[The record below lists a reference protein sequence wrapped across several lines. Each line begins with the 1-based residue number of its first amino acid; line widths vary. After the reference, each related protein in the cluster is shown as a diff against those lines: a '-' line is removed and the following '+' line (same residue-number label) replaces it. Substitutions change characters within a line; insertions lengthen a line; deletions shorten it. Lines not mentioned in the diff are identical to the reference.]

1 MMEDHMHIAAVFGF
15 DLFQFGIQQPAGW
28 ALVVNVLFYSDE
40 LAGGWFS
47 FHSLRHSCRSSRR
60 GERNIW
66 NSRTCHVSLPG
77 MQYHPAH
84 AGSQQQHGDDNNE
97 GKKSFHIRSVH
108 RMIDAKCIFSG
119 KEPSNSDL
127 IISAPDPAAHRAE

>member
-28 ALVVNVLFYSDE
+28 ALVVAVFFYSDE

-47 FHSLRHSCRSSRR
+47 FRSRRSGCRSSCRSVRR
-60 GERNIW
+60 GERNAW

-77 MQYHPAH
+77 MQYHPTDAD
-84 AGSQQQHGDDNNE
+84 SQQQHGDDNNE

-108 RMIDAKCIFSG
+108 KMINAKCIFSC
-119 KEPSNSDL
+119 
-127 IISAPDPAAHRAE
+127 